1 MLTPDWLLSIPK
13 LIVDLVHAQT
23 SDRVTLMALEL
34 AIVTLG
40 RVAPPTPVQQA
51 FYEVLKTDDRKT
63 SAFMGELRLR
73 MQRGEEEV
81 GATNRMLTHADVC

>member
-51 FYEVLKTDDRKT
+51 FYEVLKTDDLKT
-63 SAFMGELRLR
+63 SAFMGELPLR
-73 MQRGEEEV
+73 MQRGEEV
-81 GATNRMLTHADVC
+81 VVATNSMLTCADVC